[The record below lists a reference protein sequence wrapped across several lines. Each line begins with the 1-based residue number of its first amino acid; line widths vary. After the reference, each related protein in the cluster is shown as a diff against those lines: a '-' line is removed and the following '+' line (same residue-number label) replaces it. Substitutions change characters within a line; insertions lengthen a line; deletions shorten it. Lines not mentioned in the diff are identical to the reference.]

1 LVVLNNAGDLIA
13 IIDGE
18 TLTAQRTAAA
28 SLVAARL
35 LIRRAPSTLAVLGAG
50 RQAGALAEAY
60 CRAFAISEVRI
71 WARREEAAFALRSR
85 LAPYCDT
92 VRTCS
97 TADQAIA
104 GASIVTSATPSLL
117 PLVRGAVVAPGT
129 HVDLVGG
136 FRPDMREADD
146 ELISRAFIV
155 ADGMTA
161 LQEAGDLA
169 QPLAAGLLRAG
180 DVHLL
185 SDLLSGSKQSP
196 QGDCPTI
203 FKSVGH
209 AGEDLIAVRLLLER
223 LSARARNAL

>member
-1 LVVLNNAGDLIA
+1 
-13 IIDGE
+13 
-18 TLTAQRTAAA
+18 
-28 SLVAARL
+28 
-35 LIRRAPSTLAVLGAG
+35 
-50 RQAGALAEAY
+50 
-60 CRAFAISEVRI
+60 
-71 WARREEAAFALRSR
+71 
-85 LAPYCDT
+85 
-92 VRTCS
+92 
-97 TADQAIA
+97 
-104 GASIVTSATPSLL
+104 
-117 PLVRGAVVAPGT
+117 
-129 HVDLVGG
+129 
-136 FRPDMREADD
+136 MREADD